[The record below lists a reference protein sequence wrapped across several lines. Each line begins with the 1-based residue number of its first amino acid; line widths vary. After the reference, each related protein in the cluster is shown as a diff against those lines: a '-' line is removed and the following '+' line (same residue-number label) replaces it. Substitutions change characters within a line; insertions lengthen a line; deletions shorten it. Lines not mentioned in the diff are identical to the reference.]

1 MVERCINIDWLECY
15 CLEDAIGYP
24 HDADF
29 FRSRGWQVKVR
40 DYGTP
45 VYYEM
50 FTILTHDDQPF
61 IEIRRNPK
69 SAQGRQLHGVLD
81 PNACHIRLCNRT
93 CYFDQAARIM
103 QEFLETNGF
112 SFQRISRID
121 IALDFEL
128 FDSGDRPDRFIQR
141 FMAGRYSKINQ
152 GNIRANGKDMWDG
165 RIWNS
170 LAWGNIKSMVGTKLY
185 NKTMELKERSDK
197 PYIRQQWLR
206 YHLVDDSQDLY
217 KFDRK
222 GQKYFPSI
230 WRLEFSIKSST
241 RKWFIIEDYTGA
253 KKKIRSIP
261 HTLDMYFTKQQLLDM
276 FFSLQ
281 EHYFHFKKPVE
292 LVTRGIISDA
302 INEVQSINRERHLQR
317 KDRCPDKV
325 LFHPKE
331 HAVFYKIE
339 NVASSEKR
347 DIQLNRLLARIIE
360 YRDTHC
366 MPDIYKACNVLIE
379 AMETERRRA
388 DLVHPWPMEELTAIR
403 LLIAERIKNPD
414 KPWSQSLEVL
424 QALEQVEGDL
434 FGEVDTQKRAHGHK
448 R

>member
-1 MVERCINIDWLECY
+1 MKERCVNIDWLECY
-15 CLEDAIGYP
+15 CLEDNIGYP

-29 FRSRGWQVKVR
+29 FETRGWQVR
-40 DYGTP
+40 RREYGTP
-45 VYYEM
+45 VYQEM
-50 FTILTHDDQPF
+50 FTLLTHDDQPF
-61 IEIRRNPK
+61 IEVRRNPK

-93 CYFDQAARIM
+93 CYFEQAAKIM
-103 QEFLETNGF
+103 QDFLETNGF
-112 SFQRISRID
+112 WFQRISRID

-128 FDSGDRPDRFIQR
+128 FDSGDRPDKFIQR
-141 FMAGRYSKINQ
+141 YMAGRYSKINQ

-197 PYIRQQWLR
+197 PYIRQAWLR
-206 YHLVDDSQDLY
+206 YHLVDDSQDLWRIS
-217 KFDRK
+217 DK
-222 GQKYFPSI
+222 GEKYYPDI
-230 WRLEFSIKSST
+230 WRIEFSIKSST
-241 RKWFIIEDYTGA
+241 RKWFVIEDYSGA

-261 HTLDMYFTKQQLLDM
+261 HTLDMYFEKSQLLNI
-276 FFSLQ
+276 FFSLS

-292 LVTRGIISDA
+292 VGNRGIMSETL
-302 INEVQSINRERHLQR
+302 NQVQWVNRERNWKR

-331 HAVFYKIE
+331 QAIFFKIE
-339 NVASSEKR
+339 NVASSAKR
-347 DIQLNRLLARIIE
+347 DEQLNKLLTKIIE
-360 YRDTHC
+360 YRDTHT

-379 AMETERRRA
+379 AMEGERRKA

-403 LLIAERIKNPD
+403 LIIAERIKNPD
-414 KPWSQSLEVL
+414 RPLSQSLEVIN
-424 QALEQVEGDL
+424 AIEQVEGDL
-434 FGEVDTQKRAHGHK
+434 FGEVDKTRRHNVHK
-448 R
+448 Q